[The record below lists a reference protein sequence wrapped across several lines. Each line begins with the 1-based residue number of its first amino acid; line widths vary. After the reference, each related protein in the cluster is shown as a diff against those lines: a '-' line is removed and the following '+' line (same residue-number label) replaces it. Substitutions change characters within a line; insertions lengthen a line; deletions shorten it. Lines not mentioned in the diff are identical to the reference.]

1 MGSWDNFSKFRTT
14 DPLCITVQWQWID
27 TCWLNFWS
35 IHLWLGRWIDGL
47 NILQFLNRNSFFVE
61 SSGNLSNMAYEF
73 RTSDPSGSL
82 LMTTCW
88 FGSIT
93 CDLEDGLMIDL
104 WTWITFHLNQE
115 NAKNCRSWFKVEQLN
130 NSTKN
135 RVDEIEQRT
144 DICERSEPRPRQSS
158 TIIYD
163 GEKLG

>member
-1 MGSWDNFSKFRTT
+1 MTM
-14 DPLCITVQWQWID
+14 
-27 TCWLNFWS
+27 
-35 IHLWLGRWIDGL
+35 
-47 NILQFLNRNSFFVE
+47 NRYLLIE
-61 SSGNLSNMAYEF
+61 LLSNPLVTWKMDWWIEHFTVLEQKQFFCWEFRKLIKHGMAYEF

-93 CDLEDGLMIDL
+93 CDSEDGLMIDL

-130 NSTKN
+130 NFTKN
-135 RVDEIEQRT
+135 RVDEIGHRVRT
-144 DICERSEPRPRQSS
+144 NICERSEPRQRQSS